1 MSAPAS
7 TGARWVWTP
16 ARMRDRLLGSAAFRR
31 WAIGFPLTRP
41 IAQRRAR
48 ALFDVCAGFVYA
60 QVLYACV
67 RLDLFAM
74 LAEGPQ
80 SPTAL
85 ARRMGLSLPAAERLL
100 AAAAALKLAARRGE
114 RFGLGKLGAA
124 MVADPGLAAMVSHH
138 ALFYA
143 DLQDPVALLR
153 GEARPDGLAKYWP
166 YAGAASPAALSDA
179 QVAAYTTLMA
189 ASQPMIA
196 EAVLHAY
203 PLGKHRQLMD
213 IGGGDGSFA
222 ALAAARAPG
231 LDVVVFDLPPVAE
244 RARARLAAAGLSSRA
259 TAIGGNFLA
268 DDLPH
273 GADVVT
279 LIRVIHDHDDDASLA
294 ILQRVHVALPTGGV
308 LVLAEPMAGTPGAE
322 PIGEAYFGFYLLAM
336 GSGRPRTPREIARL
350 LAKAGFQ
357 QSRQVRTRMP
367 LLTSLIVATKAS
379 KPPSM

>member
-1 MSAPAS
+1 MSATAS
-7 TGARWVWTP
+7 TGTRWVWTP
-16 ARMRDRLLGSAAFRR
+16 ARLRDRLLGSAAFRR
-31 WAIGFPLTRP
+31 WAIAFPLTRP
-41 IAQRRAR
+41 IARRRAR

-80 SPTAL
+80 TAVVL
-85 ARRMGLSLPAAERLL
+85 ARRMDLSVPAAERLL

-124 MVADPGLAAMVSHH
+124 MVADPGLAAMVGHH
-138 ALFYA
+138 AMFYA

-153 GEARPDGLAKYWP
+153 GEARLDGLARYWP
-166 YAGAASPAALSDA
+166 YAGAARPGDLSDA
-179 QVAAYTTLMA
+179 QVAAYTALMA

-196 EAVLHAY
+196 DEVLHAY

-222 ALAAARAPG
+222 ALAAAHTSR
-231 LDVVVFDLPPVAE
+231 LNVVVFDLPPVAE
-244 RARARLAAAGLSSRA
+244 RARARFAAAGLSSRA

-268 DDLPH
+268 DDLPP
-273 GADVVT
+273 GADVIT
-279 LIRVIHDHDDDASLA
+279 LIRVIHDHDDDAALA
-294 ILQRVHVALPTGGV
+294 ILQRVHAALPIGGV
-308 LVLAEPMAGTPGAE
+308 LILAEPMSGTPGAE

-336 GSGRPRTPREIARL
+336 GSGRPRTPPDIARL

-357 QSRQVRTRMP
+357 QSRPVRTRMP
-367 LLTSLIVATKAS
+367 LLTGLIVATKAS
-379 KPPSM
+379 KS